1 MTSHPDPAI
10 DRAPGAEW
18 HPTPASTA
26 AHLRR
31 AATDRRR
38 QANQLER
45 IASHG
50 PDRPDLDRRAAALH
64 HEADI
69 LEAGANRLDPQ

>member
-26 AHLRR
+26 AALRR
-31 AATDRRR
+31 GAERRR
-38 QANQLER
+38 REASQLER
-45 IASHG
+45 IAAHG

-64 HEADI
+64 HEADT
-69 LEAGANRLDPQ
+69 LDAGANRLDPQ